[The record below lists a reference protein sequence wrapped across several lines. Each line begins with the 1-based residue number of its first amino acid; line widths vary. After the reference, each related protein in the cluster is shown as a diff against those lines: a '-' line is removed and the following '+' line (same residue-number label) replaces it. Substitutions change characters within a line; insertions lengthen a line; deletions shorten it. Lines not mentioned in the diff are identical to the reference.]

1 MSRYPFQDI
10 EKKWQRYWED
20 NHSFKTGTDTSK
32 PKYYV
37 LEMFPYPSG
46 RLHMGHVRNY
56 TLGDVIARYK
66 TAQGLNV
73 LHPMGWDA
81 FGLPAENAA
90 IERKVHP
97 KAWTYDNIAVMRDQF
112 KSVGLAFDWSHEFA
126 TCDPSYYKHQ
136 QALFISF
143 YENGLV
149 YRKEAWVNWDPKEN
163 TVLANEQVVDGKGW
177 RSGAPVERR
186 KLKQWFLKITDY
198 ADDLLQSLDTLTE
211 WPDRVRLMQ
220 QNWIGKS
227 HGATLRFR
235 IKDSKETLEVYTTR
249 PDTLYG
255 ASFCAIA
262 PDHPL
267 ALKLA
272 ETSPRL
278 QEFQKE
284 CRAVRTSE
292 RDIDT
297 LDKVGYDTGVKI
309 MHPFIPHLELP
320 LFVTN
325 YVIMDYGLGAIY
337 GCPAH
342 DQRDFEFAKK
352 YKLPILPVIKPKD
365 GTHSYDKT
373 PYLGDGTYIDS
384 DFLNGMSI
392 EQGIKATIDKLE
404 SQHQGKG
411 KTVYRLRDWGVSRQR
426 YWGCPIPVIHCDV
439 CGVQPVPLDQLPI
452 VLPEDIDFSI
462 PGNPLERHTEW
473 KKTTCPKCGKHA
485 FRETDT
491 LDTFFDSSWYF
502 ARFTS
507 TQEAN
512 QPFNR
517 EKLNYWLP
525 VDQYIGGIEHAILHL
540 LYARFFT
547 RALKKCGFTQVEEP
561 FKALMTQG
569 MVCHQTYQDNQG
581 NWLFPEEVK
590 KEGDSF
596 VIKADGRPV
605 TAGRIEKMSKSKKNV
620 IDTEEMIASY
630 GADATRLFM
639 LSDSPPEKDIEWTTS
654 GIDGAS
660 RYLNKLWGLVTDF
673 VASAD
678 RANKPTSF
686 TDEETDLR
694 RLTHKTI
701 KNVSQDIEKF
711 KYNRA
716 VALLR
721 EFSNGIEEKLH
732 KNMSSWVIEEAYST
746 LLHLFHPLIPHITEE
761 LYSKLY
767 PNTYLHEVSWPQYS
781 PELVLDSEIT
791 IAIQV
796 NGKLRGTIVVPS
808 TLSEEAI
815 KDHALTQ
822 ENVVK
827 VLEGKPYKKVIYVPG
842 RLINVVQ

>member
-1 MSRYPFQDI
+1 MSRYPFQEI
-10 EKKWQRYWED
+10 ENKWQTYWED
-20 NHSFKTGTDTSK
+20 HQSFKTGTDQSK

-56 TLGDVIARYK
+56 TLGDVIARFK
-66 TAQGLNV
+66 KAQGLNV

-90 IERKVHP
+90 MENKTHP
-97 KAWTYDNIAVMRDQF
+97 KAWTYQNIATMREQF
-112 KSVGLAFDWSHEFA
+112 KSVGLAFDWSHELA
-126 TCDPSYYKHQ
+126 TCDPAYYKHQ

-143 YENGLV
+143 FQNDLV
-149 YRKEAWVNWDPKEN
+149 YRKESWVNWDPKEN

-177 RSGAPVERR
+177 RSGVPIERR

-198 ADDLLQSLDTLTE
+198 ADELLTAIDDLSE

-227 HGATLRFR
+227 QGATIRFR
-235 IKDSKETLEVYTTR
+235 IKDSKDTLEVYTTR

-262 PDHPL
+262 ADHPL

-278 QEFQKE
+278 AEFQQE
-284 CRAVRTSE
+284 CRQIRTSE

-309 MHPFIPHLELP
+309 MHPFIPHMELP
-320 LFVTN
+320 LYVTN

-342 DQRDFEFAKK
+342 DQRDYEFAKK
-352 YKLPILPVIKPKD
+352 YKLAIPPVIKPKEGD
-365 GTHSYDKT
+365 HDYEKGPYIGEGT
-373 PYLGDGTYIDS
+373 LIES
-384 DFLNGMSI
+384 DFLNGLAV
-392 EQGIKATIDKLE
+392 EDAIKATIEKLE
-404 SQHQGKG
+404 SQHQGTG

-426 YWGCPIPVIHCDV
+426 YWGCPIPMIHCES
-439 CGVQPVPLDQLPI
+439 CGVQPVPQDQLP
-452 VLPEDIDFSI
+452 VELPEEVDFSL
-462 PGNPLERHTEW
+462 PGNPLDRHPEW
-473 KKTTCPKCGKHA
+473 KKTTCPACGKPA
-485 FRETDT
+485 LRETDT

-507 TQEAN
+507 TDVQDK
-512 QPFNR
+512 PFN
-517 EKLNYWLP
+517 KNSVDYWLP

-547 RALKKCGFTQVEEP
+547 RALKKCGFTEVDEP

-569 MVCHQTYQDNQG
+569 MVCHQTYQDQQG
-581 NWLFPEEVK
+581 NWLLPEEVHK
-590 KEGDSF
+590 DGEN
-596 VIKADGRPV
+596 VVTKADNRPV
-605 TAGRIEKMSKSKKNV
+605 TVGRIEKMSKSKKNV
-620 IDTEEMIASY
+620 IDTEDMIASY

-639 LSDSPPEKDIEWTTS
+639 LSDSPPEKDIEWTTN
-654 GIDGAS
+654 GIDGAA
-660 RYLNKLWGLVTDF
+660 RYLNKLWVLVTTF
-673 VASAD
+673 IQ
-678 RANKPTSF
+678 NKQETQKPPSF
-686 TDEETDLR
+686 TDEEVELR

-721 EFSNGIEEKLH
+721 EFSNGIEDKMAKDLDP
-732 KNMSSWVIEEAYST
+732 WVIEEAFST
-746 LLHLFHPLIPHITEE
+746 LLHLFHPLIPHITQE
-761 LYSKLY
+761 LYGKLY
-767 PNTYLHEVSWPQYS
+767 PNKALHDTNWPQYT

-791 IAIQV
+791 IAVQV
-796 NGKLRGTIVVPS
+796 NGKLRGTIVVPT
-808 TLSEEAI
+808 TLSDDDI
-815 KDHALTQ
+815 KDRALSQ
-822 ENVVK
+822 ENVIK
-827 VLEGKPYKKVIYVPG
+827 VLSGKPHKKVIYVPG
-842 RLINVVQ
+842 RLVNVVQ

>member
-1 MSRYPFQDI
+1 MSRYLFQDI
-10 EKKWQRYWED
+10 EQKWQKYWED
-20 NHSFKTGTDTSK
+20 NQSFKTGTDTSK

-66 TAQGLNV
+66 KAQGLNV

-90 IERKVHP
+90 MERKTHP
-97 KAWTYDNIAVMRDQF
+97 KSWTYENIATMRDQF
-112 KSVGLAFDWSHEFA
+112 KSVGLAFDWSHEIA
-126 TCDPSYYKHQ
+126 TCDPTYYKHQ
-136 QALFISF
+136 QALFIAF
-143 YENGLV
+143 YQNGLA
-149 YRKEAWVNWDPKEN
+149 YRKESWVNWDPKEN

-177 RSGAPVERR
+177 RSGVPIERR
-186 KLKQWFLKITDY
+186 KLKQWFLKITDF
-198 ADDLLQSLDTLTE
+198 ADELLEAIDGLTE

-227 HGATLRFR
+227 QGATIRFR
-235 IKDSKETLEVYTTR
+235 IKDSKDTLEVYTTR
-249 PDTLYG
+249 PDTLFG

-262 PDHPL
+262 ADHPL

-278 QEFQKE
+278 AEFQKE
-284 CRAVRTSE
+284 CRQIRTSE

-309 MHPFIPHLELP
+309 MHPFTPHLELP
-320 LFVTN
+320 LYVTN

-352 YKLPILPVIKPKD
+352 YKLPILPVIKPKEGD
-365 GTHSYDKT
+365 HDYEKA
-373 PYLGDGTYIDS
+373 PFLGEGSLTES
-384 DFLNGMSI
+384 DFLNGLSVEDAIKNTI
-392 EQGIKATIDKLE
+392 EKLE

-426 YWGCPIPVIHCDV
+426 YWGCPIPMIHCDS
-439 CGVQPVPLDQLPI
+439 CGVQPVPLESLP
-452 VLPEDIDFSI
+452 VELPEDVDFSQ
-462 PGNPLERHTEW
+462 PGNPLDRHPEW
-473 KKTTCPKCGKHA
+473 KKTTCPNCAKPA
-485 FRETDT
+485 LRETDT

-507 TQEAN
+507 PNELDK
-512 QPFNR
+512 PFSA
-517 EKLNYWLP
+517 EKVNYWLP

-547 RALKKCGFTQVEEP
+547 RALKKCGFTEIEEP

-569 MVCHQTYQDNQG
+569 MVCHQTYQDAQR
-581 NWLFPEEVK
+581 NWLLPEEVR
-590 KEGDSF
+590 KEGEDYVTVS
-596 VIKADGRPV
+596 DGRPV

-620 IDTEEMIASY
+620 IDTEGMIASY

-639 LSDSPPEKDIEWTTS
+639 LSDSPPEKDIEWTTN
-654 GIDGAS
+654 GIDGAA
-660 RYLNKLWGLVTDF
+660 RYLNKLWLLVSDF
-673 VASAD
+673 IAQKAD
-678 RANKPTSF
+678 LTKPNQF
-686 TDEETDLR
+686 TDKELELR

-721 EFSNGIEEKLH
+721 EFSNGIEAKVSASL
-732 KNMSSWVIEEAYST
+732 NPWVIGEAFST
-746 LLHLFHPLIPHITEE
+746 LLHLFHPLIPHITAE
-761 LYSKLY
+761 LYGMLY
-767 PNTYLHEVSWPQYS
+767 PGTCLHDVDWPEYS
-781 PELVLDSEIT
+781 AELVLDSEIT
-791 IAIQV
+791 IAVQV
-796 NGKLRGTIVVPS
+796 NGKLRGTIVVPT
-808 TLSEEAI
+808 TLSDDDI
-815 KDHALTQ
+815 KDRALSQ

-827 VLEGKPYKKVIYVPG
+827 LLSGKPHKKIIYVPG
-842 RLINVVQ
+842 RLVNVVQ